1 MTQAKRQNVLVV
13 LANPKEKCFTRDACS
28 IFCDEV
34 TARGHI
40 VVLRDLHGMNFNPVT
55 SASDIRGNL
64 TGNVAPDVAIEQGHV
79 RRADV
84 IALIHPI
91 WWIDRPAILKGYIDR
106 VFALG
111 FAYGYGPG
119 GVRGSL
125 AGKRAVIITSS
136 GSTQEH
142 FDESG
147 KMEAV
152 RIAQDIG
159 TMEFCDMEVMG
170 HLHFA
175 PLGSRSTPEMIE
187 TYKQRVR
194 DFVREKF

>member
-1 MTQAKRQNVLVV
+1 MMQKERMNVLVV
-13 LANPKEKCFTRDACS
+13 LANPKEKCFTRDVCS

-34 TARGHI
+34 AARGHP
-40 VVLRDLHGMNFNPVT
+40 VTLRDLYAMNFNPIT
-55 SASDIRGNL
+55 SATDIRGNL
-64 TGNVAPDVAIEQGHV
+64 TGNVADDVAVEQEHV

-119 GVRGSL
+119 GVKGSL
-125 AGKRAVIITSS
+125 AGKKAVIISSS

-142 FDESG
+142 FSESG
-147 KMEAV
+147 KMEAI
-152 RIAQDIG
+152 RIAQDFG
-159 TMEFCDMEVMG
+159 TMEFCDMQMMG

-175 PLGSRSTPEMIE
+175 PVGSRSNAEMIE
-187 TYKQRVR
+187 DYKRQVR
-194 DFVREKF
+194 EFVRTQF